1 METEMRHLILKIGL
15 ASVCALGFIG
25 LNQPAKA
32 FSPPALEEIP
42 PLVIHVQDMEDE
54 AVDEDLQSEIY
65 PPGSGEDAEDE
76 AGEKEEAG
84 DKEKE
89 E

>member
-1 METEMRHLILKIGL
+1 MRHLILKFGV
-15 ASVCALGFIG
+15 ASACALGFVS
-25 LNQPAKA
+25 LSQPAKA
-32 FSPPALEEIP
+32 FSPPALEQFP

-76 AGEKEEAG
+76 AE

-89 E
+89 EE

>member
-1 METEMRHLILKIGL
+1 MRHLIFKIGL

-32 FSPPALEEIP
+32 FSPPALDEAR

-54 AVDEDLQSEIY
+54 AVDEDLESGIY

-76 AGEKEEAG
+76 AGDKEEAG
-84 DKEKE
+84 DEEKE

>member
-1 METEMRHLILKIGL
+1 MEAEMRHLILKIGL

-32 FSPPALEEIP
+32 FSPPALDEAR

-76 AGEKEEAG
+76 AGGKEEAG
-84 DKEKE
+84 DKEE
-89 E
+89 EE